1 MCGLLILLDDAGHLL
16 FSILPYILAFLKG
29 AENVDPRIRWMRMST
44 AQALIDI
51 YAALVD
57 VARRITRNPYR

>member
-1 MCGLLILLDDAGHLL
+1 M
-16 FSILPYILAFLKG
+16 SI
-29 AENVDPRIRWMRMST
+29 PRLRWMRMST